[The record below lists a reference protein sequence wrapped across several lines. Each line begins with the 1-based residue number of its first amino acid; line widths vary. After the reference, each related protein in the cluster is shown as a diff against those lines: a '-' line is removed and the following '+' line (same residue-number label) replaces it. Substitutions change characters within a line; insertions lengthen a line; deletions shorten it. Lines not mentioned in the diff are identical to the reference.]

1 MNYIFGF
8 ITGWI
13 LCSLIKNTE
22 LDSYKS
28 IIIEKDNII
37 TVTKLEYDR
46 LQSLYRFM
54 RKKDG
59 E

>member
-1 MNYIFGF
+1 MNCILGF
-8 ITGWI
+8 ILGWI

-22 LDSYKS
+22 LESYKAT
-28 IIIEKDNII
+28 IIEKDNMI

-54 RKKDG
+54 GKKD